1 MAKLSFTS
9 PEGEKSVY
17 KIVSHQVAKIGRD
30 PGNDVILRDPKVSR
44 HHAEII
50 FEKGF
55 FVLRDLSSANGTY
68 VNGRKIHVAP
78 LTDGAEIRLGNSHGV
93 FNEELSQPGMTLSAE
108 IPRAV
113 VAEEDEPDE
122 PELPEEHMSTTPHI
136 RASARGE
143 RPDAGVEAPQPAS
156 DRPEAFKTLLEHQ
169 VDPKVMAEERPRP
182 DVSVPYVD
190 SRFRLHKYL
199 IDCGSASDVG
209 TICDDAEKALFY
221 FRRQRNLVGL
231 IAGLVAAMIFVAG
244 AVVGTVLFIEGRGL
258 PGATALVLTFAFVV
272 LVLLLVPKRHAVVC
286 NDAALTA
293 AALFLWQ
300 ESRLPVPALRF
311 SLRTPDNQPIA
322 IFAKSPLSNLGRRR
336 WNIIDRY
343 GAAQLGYA
351 IEDSIARALIRKV
364 VGRFFRAL
372 ETNFRV
378 AFGGRVLAVL
388 ERRGAQCDVLNL
400 AEDPTFVLDRRI
412 AIGLAVLVDGIER

>member
-9 PEGEKSVY
+9 PEGDQSSY
-17 KIVSHQVAKIGRD
+17 KLVSHQVTKIGRD
-30 PGNDVILRDPKVSR
+30 PGNDVVLRDPKVSR

-55 FVLRDLSSANGTY
+55 FVLRDLASANGSF
-68 VNGRKIHVAP
+68 VNGRKVRVAP
-78 LTDGAEIRLGNSHGV
+78 LTDGAEIRLGNSQGV
-93 FNEELSQPGMTLSAE
+93 FNEEISEPGMTISAE
-108 IPRAV
+108 LPRAII
-113 VAEEDEPDE
+113 ADDEPPKGPDF
-122 PELPEEHMSTTPHI
+122 PEENMMTTPHVK
-136 RASARGE
+136 SSSPTL
-143 RPDAGVEAPQPAS
+143 RPEPAIEAPMEVP
-156 DRPEAFKTLLEHQ
+156 DRPEALRTQLEGRA
-169 VDPKVMAEERPRP
+169 DPKLVAEARPGP
-182 DVSVPYVD
+182 SNMPWLD
-190 SRFRLHKYL
+190 SRFRQHKYL
-199 IDCGSASDVG
+199 IDCGAASDVA
-209 TICDDAEKALFY
+209 TISDESRKALFY

-258 PGATALVLTFAFVV
+258 PGTSAIALTLAFVL

-286 NDAALTA
+286 NDSALTA

-300 ESRLPVPALRF
+300 ENRLPVPSLRF

-322 IFAKSPLSNLGRRR
+322 IFSKSPLSNIGRRR
-336 WNIIDRY
+336 WDIIDRY
-343 GAAQLGYA
+343 GAARLGYA

-388 ERRGAQCDVLNL
+388 ERRDARCDVLDL

-412 AIGLAVLVDGIER
+412 ALGLAVLVEGLER

>member
-1 MAKLSFTS
+1 MARLSFTS

-17 KIVSHQVAKIGRD
+17 KIVSDQVAKIGRD

-55 FVLRDLSSANGTY
+55 FVLRDLSSANGSY
-68 VNGRKIHVAP
+68 VNGRKVRVAP

-93 FNEELSQPGMTLSAE
+93 FNEELSAPGMTISAE
-108 IPRAV
+108 LPRAIL
-113 VAEEDEPDE
+113 AEEDEPSE
-122 PELPEEHMSTTPHI
+122 PDIPEEHMSTTPHI
-136 RASARGE
+136 RASAPVE
-143 RPDAGVEAPQPAS
+143 RPDAGVEAPQSTSA
-156 DRPEAFKTLLEHQ
+156 RPEGFKTQLENMVGPQ
-169 VDPKVMAEERPRP
+169 VMAEVRPHP
-182 DVSVPYVD
+182 GVSAPYVD

-199 IDCGSASDVG
+199 IDCESASDVG
-209 TICDDAEKALFY
+209 TISDEAEKVLFY

-244 AVVGTVLFIEGRGL
+244 AVVGTVLFIDGRGL
-258 PGATALVLTFAFVV
+258 PGATALVLTLAFVV

-293 AALFLWQ
+293 AALLLWQ
-300 ESRLPVPALRF
+300 ESRLPMPSLRF

-336 WNIIDRY
+336 WDIIDRY
-343 GAAQLGYA
+343 GAARLGYA
-351 IEDSIARALIRKV
+351 IEDSMARALIRKV

-388 ERRGAQCDVLNL
+388 ERRGKRCDVLDL
-400 AEDPTFVLDRRI
+400 AEDPTFVLDRRV